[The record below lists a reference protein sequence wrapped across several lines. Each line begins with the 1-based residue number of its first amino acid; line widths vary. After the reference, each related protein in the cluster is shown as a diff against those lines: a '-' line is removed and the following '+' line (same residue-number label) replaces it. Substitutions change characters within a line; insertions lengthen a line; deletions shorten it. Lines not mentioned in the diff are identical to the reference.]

1 MEYKIIG
8 SRERKLRDESGESRR
23 FIVRRLR
30 CTRCEKIHHELPD
43 LMVPYKRY
51 GADVIEKAT
60 LPTTHLTVAADEST
74 LYRWRSWFFLMIDY
88 WLFILQSLL
97 IQFQTDETS
106 AIDLSSRELPAHAR
120 IGQWF
125 GTEGGWLAKIV
136 RPVANHHFWIHT
148 RSAFLSTSR

>member
-30 CTRCEKIHHELPD
+30 CKQCEKIHHELPD

-51 GADVIEKAT
+51 GADIIEEAV
-60 LPTTHLTVAADEST
+60 LSNAHLTVAVDEST
-74 LYRWRSWFFLMIDY
+74 LHRWRFWFFDLVDY

-97 IQFQTDETS
+97 VQLQEHETT
-106 AIDLSSRELPAHAR
+106 AVDLSSRQLPAHER

-125 GTEGGWLAKIV
+125 GVASGWLAKIV
-136 RPVANHHFWIHT
+136 RPIANHHFWIHT
-148 RSAFLSTSR
+148 RSAFLSTHP

>member
-8 SRERKLRDESGESRR
+8 SRERKLRDESGESKR

-30 CTRCEKIHHELPD
+30 CMQCEKIHHELPD

-51 GADVIEKAT
+51 GADVIEEAT
-60 LPTTHLTVAADEST
+60 LSTTHLTVAADEST
-74 LYRWRSWFFLMIDY
+74 IYRWRSWFFQLVDY

-97 IQFQTDETS
+97 VQFQTDRTS
-106 AIDLSSRELPAHAR
+106 AIDLSSRRLPAHER

-125 GTEGGWLAKIV
+125 GMEGGWLAKIV

-148 RSAFLSTSR
+148 RSAFLSYSP

>member
-8 SRERKLRDESGESRR
+8 SKERKVRDGSGECKR

-30 CTRCEKIHHELPD
+30 CKQCEKIHHELPD
-43 LMVPYKRY
+43 LIVPYKRY
-51 GADVIEKAT
+51 GADVIEEAT

-74 LYRWRSWFFLMIDY
+74 IYRWRYWFFQLIDY
-88 WLFILQSLL
+88 WFFILQSLL
-97 IQFQTDETS
+97 VQSQVNETS
-106 AIDLSSRELPAHAR
+106 AIDLSSRQLPVHER

-125 GTEGGWLAKIV
+125 GVGGGWLAKIV

-148 RSAFLSTSR
+148 RSAFLSNSQ